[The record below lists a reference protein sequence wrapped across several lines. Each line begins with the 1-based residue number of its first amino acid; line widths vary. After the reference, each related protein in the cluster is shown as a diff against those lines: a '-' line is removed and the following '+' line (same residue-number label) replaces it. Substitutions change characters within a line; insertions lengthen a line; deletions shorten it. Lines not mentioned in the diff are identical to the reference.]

1 MAYEKHILVFEI
13 ILGGLNFARFA
24 IEGITMKYVFL
35 LDGALVKKKLH
46 CLIFLFAKGF
56 VVSKTIFKGIIN
68 FLMQLKGPVD
78 FDPGWVSIDGKCL
91 NG

>member
-1 MAYEKHILVFEI
+1 
-13 ILGGLNFARFA
+13 
-24 IEGITMKYVFL
+24 MKYVFL

-68 FLMQLKGPVD
+68 FLMQLKFVLTHRI
-78 FDPGWVSIDGKCL
+78 FLEKTYNANIL
-91 NG
+91 Y